1 MVTYDNG
8 EEEDED
14 DLDSEE
20 ERGAEMAVDDDTPW
34 VEPPLVGSDG
44 DPFSAGAPVTS
55 TRGAE
60 IDRWTPVLC
69 PFLKAKRHRVGQLR
83 ITGTTESST
92 SL

>member
-8 EEEDED
+8 EEEEED

-44 DPFSAGAPVTS
+44 DPFSAGEPGTS

-60 IDRWTPVLC
+60 IDRCGTCSLSSS
-69 PFLKAKRHRVGQLR
+69 HRPND
-83 ITGTTESST
+83 TE
-92 SL
+92 LGN